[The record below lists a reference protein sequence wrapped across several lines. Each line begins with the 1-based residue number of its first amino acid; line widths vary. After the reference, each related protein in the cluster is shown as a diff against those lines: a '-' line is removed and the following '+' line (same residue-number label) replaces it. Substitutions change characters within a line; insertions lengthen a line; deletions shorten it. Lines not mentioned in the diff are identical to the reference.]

1 MLSHTT
7 VYHSIRRGNRG
18 KGIVKANRSRIRD
31 KKTMVST
38 FTIALEV
45 RFDVEENRN
54 TDQNTRWLR
63 DSTPFG
69 AIVHD
74 NCYNEL
80 NGNSSLVNT
89 LINVTMIKQNCRW
102 CQHLLRGLILVHFVR
117 SLYTAGPPKQWSDPS
132 DNESSCLSL

>member
-54 TDQNTRWLR
+54 SISDQNTRCVTLLHLEQL
-63 DSTPFG
+63 ST
-69 AIVHD
+69 
-74 NCYNEL
+74 
-80 NGNSSLVNT
+80 T
-89 LINVTMIKQNCRW
+89 TVTM
-102 CQHLLRGLILVHFVR
+102 
-117 SLYTAGPPKQWSDPS
+117 S
-132 DNESSCLSL
+132 